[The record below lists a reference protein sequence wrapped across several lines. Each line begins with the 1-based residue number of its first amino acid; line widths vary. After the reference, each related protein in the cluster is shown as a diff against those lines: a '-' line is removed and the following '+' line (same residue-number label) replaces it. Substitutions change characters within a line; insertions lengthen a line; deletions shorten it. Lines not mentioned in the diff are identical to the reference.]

1 MTNKE
6 KPIKKKPS
14 EKLSEDEK
22 DKRIK
27 ELEYKLR
34 LQQIK
39 TEYLELLRDLGQE
52 KTKENQNVS
61 SSSAND
67 TN

>member
-22 DKRIK
+22 DKRIR
-27 ELEYKLR
+27 ELEYELR
-34 LQQIK
+34 LQKIK
-39 TEYLELLRDLGQE
+39 TEYLELLRNLGQK
-52 KTKENQNVS
+52 KTKEK
-61 SSSAND
+61 
-67 TN
+67 

>member
-6 KPIKKKPS
+6 KPTKKKPS

-22 DKRIK
+22 DKRIRQ
-27 ELEYKLR
+27 LEYELKL
-34 LQQIK
+34 QKIK

-52 KTKENQNVS
+52 KTKEK
-61 SSSAND
+61 
-67 TN
+67 